1 MSNHVRINIMGRDY
15 NITTESTEES
25 IRAIESELNEQIQ
38 EIRSQKPMMSSM
50 DAVVLIALNL
60 MSQRQAKDQEIDKL
74 KEMLANVDITAPV
87 DGTIRKIDNEGQTNV
102 YITIQQSGA
111 FRIKG
116 TLNEMSMNGGLMVGS
131 RVKV

>member
-15 NITTESTEES
+15 NITTENTEES
-25 IRAIESELNEQIQ
+25 IRAIESELNAQIQ

-74 KEMLANVDITAPV
+74 TKKMNLYIEANKELNRRKGGNTAQ
-87 DGTIRKIDNEGQTNV
+87 NETA
-102 YITIQQSGA
+102 QSA
-111 FRIKG
+111 QKQD
-116 TLNEMSMNGGLMVGS
+116 
-131 RVKV
+131 